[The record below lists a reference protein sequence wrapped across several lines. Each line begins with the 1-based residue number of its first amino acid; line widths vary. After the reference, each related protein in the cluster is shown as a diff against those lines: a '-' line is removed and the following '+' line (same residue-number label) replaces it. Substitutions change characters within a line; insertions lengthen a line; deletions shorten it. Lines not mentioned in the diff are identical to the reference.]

1 MAPSSGDLYILKVG
15 DGGDP
20 ETFLTVGGLRP
31 TSMTIN
37 GAPVDVSSKDSNGW
51 RRLLAGG
58 GMKSLDI
65 SAGGVYLGNGSSHHR
80 SLKELARKA
89 TLRSFQLDDGVDVI
103 EAEFQVVTFEHGGD
117 AGAEQTFSISLQSS
131 GGAEPTITLGS

>member
-1 MAPSSGDLYILKVG
+1 MARSGDLLILKVG

-37 GAPVDVSSKDSNGW
+37 GAPVDVSSKDSGGW
-51 RRLLAGG
+51 RALLAGG
-58 GMKSLDI
+58 GIKSVDI

-80 SLKELARKA
+80 SLRTLAIA
-89 TLRSFQLDDGVDVI
+89 GTLRNFQLDDGVDVI

-117 AGAEQTFSISLQSS
+117 SGAEQTFSISLQSS
-131 GGAEPTITLGS
+131 GGAEPTVTLGS